1 MRLIPAVASCALAAL
16 LTLGCSA
23 SPEQSQGQRP
33 ILFAPGLGMSTLRV
47 DVEPE
52 GISFDFLVPV
62 MNPDTPA
69 LDFSI
74 DSGLPRGSE
83 NNVAPWLALEID
95 INTGAASNSP
105 GVQVAPVSFGE
116 NFAQECP
123 RYLGMVEQLEAR
135 GWQVDESVV
144 CAPFDYRYPPGEN
157 TFAIDLRSRVTKLF
171 QDTGQKSVLACHSQG
186 CLMTLHALRT
196 LDQKWVV
203 EHVHSLFSFAG
214 QFSGCSDCLSWAFSP
229 GWSWDPEDSSASP
242 VDPTWVGEMALG
254 LQEDVYAD
262 TVLYRGT
269 VLHRGTD
276 LYRDTEYRATDTVQL
291 LKDQGALAMSEATK
305 RYSLDF
311 QPWFQRGN
319 RFEQE
324 LPIPTRFIFGTD
336 LSTVIGYD
344 LSSPNQARP
353 IMSDG
358 DGGDSS
364 FMNRAPKNWTRSVA
378 CDMRELPG
386 VNHME
391 IITNPVAI
399 NLLSQIGSVAAQEV
413 KCFGP

>member
-1 MRLIPAVASCALAAL
+1 MRLIPAVASCTVVAL

-23 SPEQSQGQRP
+23 NPEVSQGQRP
-33 ILFAPGLGMSTLRV
+33 ILFAPGLGMSTLQV

-74 DSGLPRGSE
+74 DSGLPQDSA
-83 NNVAPWLALEID
+83 NDVAKWLALEID
-95 INTGAASNSP
+95 MNTGAASNAP

-116 NFAQECP
+116 DFAQECP
-123 RYLGMVEQLEAR
+123 RYLGMVKELEAR

-157 TFAIDLRSRVTKLF
+157 TFVTNLALRVAELF
-171 QDTGQKSVLACHSQG
+171 KETGQKTVLACHSQG

-229 GWSWDPEDSSASP
+229 GWRWDPEDSSASP
-242 VDPTWVGEMALG
+242 VDPTWIGEMALG
-254 LQEDVYAD
+254 LQKEIYAD
-262 TVLYRGT
+262 TVLYRDG
-269 VLHRGTD
+269 V
-276 LYRDTEYRATDTVQL
+276 TEYRATNTIQL
-291 LKDQGALAMSEATK
+291 LKDQGALAMSEATI
-305 RYSLDF
+305 RYSLDS
-311 QPWFQRGN
+311 QPWFQEGN

-344 LSSPNQARP
+344 LSLQGPARP

-364 FMNRAPKNWTRSVA
+364 FMNRAPKNWTPSVA

-386 VNHME
+386 ISHME

-399 NLLSQIGSVAAQEV
+399 KLLAQTASVAAQEV
-413 KCFGP
+413 TCVGP